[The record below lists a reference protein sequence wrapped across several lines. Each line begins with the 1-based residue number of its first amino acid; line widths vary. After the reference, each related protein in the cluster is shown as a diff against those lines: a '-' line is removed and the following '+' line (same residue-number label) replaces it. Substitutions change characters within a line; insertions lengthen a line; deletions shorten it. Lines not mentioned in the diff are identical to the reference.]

1 MFWRAKRMLNMA
13 GGVAACLLV
22 TSCASWQADDGW
34 TELFNGR
41 DLSGWT
47 PKIRGFAAGVNAGN
61 TFFVK
66 DGLLCCGYA
75 GAMYADGFKEQF
87 GHLFCDGSFTNYV
100 LRATYRMIGTQL
112 KGGPDWAERNN
123 GIMLHG
129 QTPQSMAVEQ
139 DFPVSIEFQLLSGLD
154 DGKPR
159 STANLCT
166 PGTNVERDGRL
177 YTPHVLNSVSATHRA
192 DEWTT
197 VEAEVHGGEEMIF
210 RVLENGTFRE
220 VLRFQRPQ
228 YDPKADCVLPTTAVA
243 PLVKANGGDLI
254 MRGGT
259 ISIQS
264 ESAPTQYRSIRI
276 RCL

>member
-1 MFWRAKRMLNMA
+1 MDKRVRILVSAALVCAA
-13 GGVAACLLV
+13 GCRTAC
-22 TSCASWQADDGW
+22 DDTPW

-75 GAMYADGFKEQF
+75 DRMYADGFKERF
-87 GHLFCDGSFTNYV
+87 GHLFYNAPFTNYV
-100 LRATYRMIGTQL
+100 LRATYRMVGDQL

-129 QTPQSMAVEQ
+129 QTPESMAVEQ
-139 DFPVSIEFQLLSGLD
+139 DFPVSIEFQLLSGLE

-166 PGTNVERDGRL
+166 PGTNVELGGKR
-177 YTPHVLNSVSATHRA
+177 YTPHVLNSVSATHAA